1 MTATWKALTPRFY
14 PGPGARAR
22 LGLLVLATDMAIEQD
37 IINFTRLDGVDCF
50 ASRMPMSQKVD
61 KETLGAL
68 EAEIL
73 TATANLVEWADFDAI
88 AFGCTS
94 GSIAV
99 GPE

>member
-50 ASRMPMSQKVD
+50 ASRMPMSQKVTRRHSVRS
-61 KETLGAL
+61 KPRSSLPRQTLLSGRT
-68 EAEIL
+68 L
-73 TATANLVEWADFDAI
+73 TRLRL
-88 AFGCTS
+88 
-94 GSIAV
+94 AV
-99 GPE
+99 RVDR